1 MVNAKEM
8 ENGKFLELLN
18 RELETGNSAVISKCV
33 AIAYNVKRGW
43 SSEEELE
50 DLIDELH
57 TADTRP
63 WENEEAEWN

>member
-1 MVNAKEM
+1 MVKEM

-33 AIAYNVKRGW
+33 SIVYNVKRGW
-43 SSEEELE
+43 KAEEELE
-50 DLIDELH
+50 DLTDELH